1 MRRKITAVGMA
12 LLVAVCMAGCTKA
25 KNLTEEENN
34 MVAQYAANIIIENSY
49 KYKTRYPDS
58 QNTSEEET
66 TIAENE
72 AETTPSE
79 TETTPEPENDMFTAA
94 VNTTGITAK
103 YNGYKVVKEYPDHD
117 DALFTFEAQ
126 SGYSFVVFNIELS
139 NTGEKNVSLNTAK
152 DNPLY
157 KIKLNNRNY
166 NNYANL
172 LLNDISGLKDVAI
185 EAHGTYDAVLVFMV
199 EDKEINNV
207 KSMIVTYGAKNMK
220 IV

>member
-1 MRRKITAVGMA
+1 MRRKITAVGMI
-12 LLVAVCMAGCTKA
+12 LLTAACMAGCTKA

-49 KYKTRYPDS
+49 KYKNRYPES

-66 TIAENE
+66 NVAETE
-72 AETTPSE
+72 TETTPQE
-79 TETTPEPENDMFTAA
+79 TETTPESENNMFTAA
-94 VNTTGITAK
+94 INTAGITAK

-117 DALFTFEAQ
+117 EALFTFEAQ

-139 NTGEKNVSLNTAK
+139 NTGNESMSLNTVK

-172 LLNDISGLKDVAI
+172 LLNDISGLKDVVI

-207 KSMIVTYGAKNMK
+207 KSMTVSYGAKNMR